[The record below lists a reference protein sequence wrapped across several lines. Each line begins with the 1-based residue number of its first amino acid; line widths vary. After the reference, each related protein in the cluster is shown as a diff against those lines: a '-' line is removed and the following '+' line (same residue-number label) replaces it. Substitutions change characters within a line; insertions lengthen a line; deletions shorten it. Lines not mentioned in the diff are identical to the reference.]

1 MVKPPTQPPGGD
13 YVTADQFERLQRQV
27 VDMGLVVKESAQ
39 VNTLERYLD
48 GLVGSLGDY
57 LGPLRDIMPRPDSLD
72 PNAKCALEDLVES
85 LQAPRWENILTSDF
99 DIGLQEPAIIGA
111 PRPGGC
117 SEEFDLQDPRY
128 GSGRETGRAAQ

>member
-1 MVKPPTQPPGGD
+1 MAKPPTQPPGGD

-57 LGPLRDIMPRPDSLD
+57 LGPLRDIVPRPDPLGRD
-72 PNAKCALEDLVES
+72 ARCALEDLALS
-85 LQAPRWENILTSDF
+85 LQAPRWENVLTSDF
-99 DIGLQEPAIIGA
+99 DIGLEEPPIIGA
-111 PRPGGC
+111 PRRGGC
-117 SEEFDLQDPRY
+117 GDDLGSQDPRY
-128 GSGRETGRAAQ
+128 GYDRETGRAAQ